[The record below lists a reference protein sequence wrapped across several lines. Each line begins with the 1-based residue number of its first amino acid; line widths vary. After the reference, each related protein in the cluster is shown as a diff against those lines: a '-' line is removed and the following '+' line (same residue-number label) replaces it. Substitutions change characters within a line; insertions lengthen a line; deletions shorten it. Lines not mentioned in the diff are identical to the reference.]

1 MPDYIIKI
9 ANNKN
14 KSIKKINIFSSCVD
28 DAEKEATKSLKRGE
42 RLLSIA
48 NNSFPFGI
56 AKPVNNP
63 H

>member
-1 MPDYIIKI
+1 MPDYVIKI

-14 KSIKKINIFSSCVD
+14 KSIKRVNIFSSCVG
-28 DAEKEATKSLKRGE
+28 DAEKEITKSLKRGE

-48 NNSFPFGI
+48 NNSFPLGVV
-56 AKPVNNP
+56 KPVNNP